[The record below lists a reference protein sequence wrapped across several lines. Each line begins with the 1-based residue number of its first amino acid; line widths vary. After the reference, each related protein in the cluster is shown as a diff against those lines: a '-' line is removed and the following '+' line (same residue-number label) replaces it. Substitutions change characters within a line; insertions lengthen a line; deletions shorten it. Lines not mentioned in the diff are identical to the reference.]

1 MAICRR
7 NNVDTRVLSQGGL
20 REGEGVVGEGRG
32 KTKDVV
38 EKKKEGREQLKDV
51 C

>member
-7 NNVDTRVLSQGGL
+7 NNVDTRVLSQEGL
-20 REGEGVVGEGRG
+20 REGKGGGGQG

-38 EKKKEGREQLKDV
+38 EKKKEENN
-51 C
+51 